1 MRGSGAWLLAAAC
14 IAALTACGETSAPGT
29 GADREWI
36 ANTGGVIDQLERDVL
51 LAGSG
56 GTTMHAAR
64 EALRRQSN
72 LYTILVAYTDF
83 GGCSHMV
90 SAAGTPAARFARVER
105 SLAEACTVL
114 KRAAAL
120 FTQAV
125 THHDARALLTA
136 TRTTL
141 QASPLLVHAKTE
153 LDRLVGNYA

>member
-1 MRGSGAWLLAAAC
+1 MRGSGARLLAAAC

-29 GADREWI
+29 GTDREWV
-36 ANTGGVIDQLERDVL
+36 ANAGVVIDQLERDVL
-51 LAGSG
+51 LAANG

-64 EALRRQSN
+64 EALQRQSN

-90 SAAGTPAARFARVER
+90 SSVGPPAARFARVER

-125 THHDARALLTA
+125 TNHDARALFTA
-136 TRTTL
+136 TRTTFR
-141 QASPLLVHAKTE
+141 AAPLLVHAKAE
-153 LDRLVGNYA
+153 LDRLGGRI